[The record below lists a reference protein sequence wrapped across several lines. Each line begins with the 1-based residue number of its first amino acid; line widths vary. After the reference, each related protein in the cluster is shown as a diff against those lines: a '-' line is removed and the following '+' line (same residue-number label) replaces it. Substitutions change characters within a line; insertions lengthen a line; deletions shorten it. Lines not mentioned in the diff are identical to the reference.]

1 MNCVNDTPVNTT
13 DGLITSSHTENTYET
28 VEI

>member
-13 DGLITSSHTENTYET
+13 NVLITSSHIENTYET
-28 VEI
+28 VEN